1 MFVDRVVCRVVIG
14 VSMVAFIVVAASAVV
29 VITAVNVFAYATIDI
44 VNNFKVKI
52 FSTQLI

>member
-29 VITAVNVFAYATIDI
+29 VVATVVVFADATIDI
-44 VNNFKVKI
+44 VNNFKVKCI
-52 FSTQLI
+52 